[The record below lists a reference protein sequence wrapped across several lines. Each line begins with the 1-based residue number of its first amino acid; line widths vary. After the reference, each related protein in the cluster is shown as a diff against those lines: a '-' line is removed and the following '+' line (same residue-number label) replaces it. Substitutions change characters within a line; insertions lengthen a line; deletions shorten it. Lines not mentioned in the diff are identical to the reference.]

1 MVVGLGA
8 DPSRRANP
16 ALSPAYKAEPHA
28 DAADRKAGTTGND
41 YPQQGSTPT
50 YDSEHPVICPTEI
63 GSESEIRTLGF
74 LGVGEAL
81 WPLS

>member
-8 DPSRRANP
+8 DPSRCANP

-28 DAADRKAGTTGND
+28 DAADIKT
-41 YPQQGSTPT
+41 
-50 YDSEHPVICPTEI
+50 
-63 GSESEIRTLGF
+63 GSESETRTLGF
-74 LGVGEAL
+74 LFVEEAL